1 MELVV
6 LTPDQEFFKGTVKSI
21 TLPGVEGE
29 FEILENHAPLVSAL
43 TSGLVKIKKDNGDLL
58 NFNVTKGFLEVIN
71 NDLALLVNDI
81 KPVD

>member
-43 TSGLVKIKKDNGDLL
+43 TSGMVKIKKDNGDLL